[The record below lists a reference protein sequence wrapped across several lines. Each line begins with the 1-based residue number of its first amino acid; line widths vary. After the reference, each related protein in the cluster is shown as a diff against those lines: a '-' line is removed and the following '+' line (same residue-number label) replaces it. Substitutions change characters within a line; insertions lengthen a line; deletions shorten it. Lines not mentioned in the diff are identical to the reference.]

1 MRLPSVQTLS
11 KITSYPKELREV
23 LELGSLAALQAL
35 LDDVDRPVKFPKTN
49 QWIASCYHY
58 PKFHELK
65 MSMADE
71 LCETC
76 GVEYIAHGKGS
87 KSPAIE
93 YCNAG
98 DTYAITLLYVQGTY
112 RVGCW
117 GDYVE
122 RGNYA

>member
-1 MRLPSVQTLS
+1 MKLPSVQTLS
-11 KITSYPKELREV
+11 KITSYPKELRKV
-23 LELGSLAALQAL
+23 LELTSMAELQTML
-35 LDDVDRPVKFPKTN
+35 GNPNYPVKFPKTVA
-49 QWIASCYHY
+49 WIAQCYHY
-58 PKFHELK
+58 PRFHELK

-98 DTYAITLLYVQGTY
+98 DTYAVTLLYVNGAY